1 MSYEGDEDRT
11 LLPACRTEAPQL
23 NAGKLT
29 IRATGIRK
37 CRQIA
42 PTVIEW
48 IVCLCH
54 LKASLF
60 YMRRPESM
68 NNTFIKFPFMGEKL
82 VDHRCRRLLWM
93 ENNKGSRDS
102 PHLHRG
108 KRGSQSETY
117 CIYIRCLTE
126 REYIIKL
133 KRTPIAIHKYF
144 FFPSENLPGIPSL
157 M

>member
-11 LLPACRTEAPQL
+11 LLPACGIEAPQL

-68 NNTFIKFPFMGEKL
+68 NNTLIKFPFRGEKL
-82 VDHRCRRLLWM
+82 VDHRGRRLLWM
-93 ENNKGSRDS
+93 ENNKGPRDS
-102 PHLHRG
+102 PHLHE
-108 KRGSQSETY
+108 GSTALGAKHTVFTS
-117 CIYIRCLTE
+117 
-126 REYIIKL
+126 
-133 KRTPIAIHKYF
+133 AA
-144 FFPSENLPGIPSL
+144 
-157 M
+157 